1 MIKAMCR
8 LSCIVCDKI
17 NEQRNEGSESRAEFK
32 NIEQLRGHLFHRHR
46 LFMCSL
52 CLEGRKIFICEQKL
66 YNKSQLNRHIKTG
79 DSEVDGNESE
89 RGGFMGHPICEFC
102 QNPFYGDNELYLH
115 MSTEHFTC
123 HICQRRHPGQY
134 EYYEDYGDLEIHFR
148 QEHYFC
154 EDETCLAKKF
164 VVFST
169 ESELKRHNAMEHGGN
184 MSRFKRNATL
194 QIPTRF
200 QYWRSNEQ
208 DRQGRRRGSRLHS
221 SDNQLSLAIQTTFE
235 TANVEQY
242 RHAILSAQAVSNDRE
257 AHDSESIINSFEP
270 LAIRESE
277 TPSRDSHASARNT
290 TARLEESYFPPLP
303 VASSSSRQKYRNDS
317 EELSGNTMAARLRH
331 QNNGT
336 VAVLNSSL
344 AWPAGSHQP
353 SSLSNFPNSSK
364 RKPAK
369 VNEYLPST
377 RVSPAQS
384 RLATADVVISSNYR
398 SSSRNSG
405 STSQV
410 GHSALIPNLV
420 DTGSFETSVSS
431 FPPLS
436 ASQTNK
442 TPSTSQPK
450 PKLEHVHPA
459 NKSLV
464 EKIRAALEFDENKY
478 AAFKKMSAEYR
489 QGLVD
494 TGEYLASIYQ
504 FGLSP
509 HVLELA
515 RLCPDPQK
523 QKELVET
530 YNFNMRTCGSHD
542 NSLSSDDG
550 WCKNKRSSKKGKK
563 KCGENGLS
571 GSEDALA
578 YRIISSARNLQSNYG
593 PSDGEVEV
601 LSTDGNRI
609 GKGKSKIDV
618 DDEQTNSTPIN
629 QLITEPKIQDSS
641 HFAGGGSKKNF
652 RTGGGGNKQGKKI
665 SKFLRNR
672 LGNNATSLLDYS
684 DPGPNQTE
692 EKADE
697 DKDPPQGLQVCG
709 AWRNGGGRRIV
720 AITQREHKK

>member
-1 MIKAMCR
+1 MAMKVKEVDLWDILFVNFAKILFMGTMSCTCICLLNILLAIYVKGGIQDNMSTMRITVTWRSIFVKSIIFVRMR
-8 LSCIVCDKI
+8 L
-17 NEQRNEGSESRAEFK
+17 ALPK
-32 NIEQLRGHLFHRHR
+32 NLLFFQLNLNLRGIMPWNTEGTCLDLSVMPLFRFVCIFLSFHF
-46 LFMCSL
+46 LCSL
-52 CLEGRKIFICEQKL
+52 MQSTI
-66 YNKSQLNRHIKTG
+66 
-79 DSEVDGNESE
+79 DS
-89 RGGFMGHPICEFC
+89 
-102 QNPFYGDNELYLH
+102 LW
-115 MSTEHFTC
+115 
-123 HICQRRHPGQY
+123 
-134 EYYEDYGDLEIHFR
+134 
-148 QEHYFC
+148 
-154 EDETCLAKKF
+154 TCLAF
-164 VVFST
+164 NFDARLSFIHLIT
-169 ESELKRHNAMEHGGN
+169 LKWVYLL
-184 MSRFKRNATL
+184 FL
-194 QIPTRF
+194 LLYFQIPTRF